1 MGREEYHSSW
11 KIVKL
16 VFLREPDAEPKKGI
30 RCCRA
35 IAPASLMSKW
45 YVRVVQL
52 DDWKKRKNIK
62 GRSIN
67 CTGAELTASAANMSK

>member
-1 MGREEYHSSW
+1 MGRAEGSSSR

-35 IAPASLMSKW
+35 IAAASLMSKC
-45 YVRVVQL
+45 YVRLVQL
-52 DDWKKRKNIK
+52 DDWKKRKNMK

-67 CTGAELTASAANMSK
+67 CTWEELTASAANMSK